1 MNTDKETGSY
11 YTPYELVRFMVKYL
25 NEKEQDFSCVLEP
38 SVGDGRFLSAILL
51 ESQEIDAIEL
61 FDKKVRYIRR
71 KYKNPKLKV
80 MKRDFLKYAMTSQKK
95 YSLIIG
101 NPPYINKK
109 VMDKEEIIR
118 AKLLCKQEGLQESIM
133 QNMWLAFVVGAIRL
147 LNENGSIF
155 FVLPM
160 EFLQVQYAEKLREY
174 LEKIFNTIHIISFR
188 KKIFSDI
195 EQEICLVYLTNNK
208 KSTPYISYEIYQD
221 ATSSEPMISNQI
233 QKNKPLKKWSN
244 AILSDEDIAL
254 LKETSNKYSK
264 IETIG
269 ESAPGIVTG
278 GNKFFILPEDKITEL
293 ESKEYTLPI
302 LQKSSYISE
311 NSIIIDDKTVD
322 HLKEKNKP
330 MYLLN
335 LAKVQEEN
343 IPKKLGKYLNEIKN
357 ATVGNNKLIECYKCA
372 NRTPWYG
379 VPIVNKGDVVFFK
392 RYHIAPRVY
401 INRAHI
407 HTTDAGYHIRLKEG
421 LDKDS
426 LVFCFYNS
434 LTLAQC
440 EFQGRYYGGGVS
452 ELVPTEFKKL
462 PIPYYEIDKKDIE
475 KLNRMFQN
483 NDEIEKIVAFVNSK
497 TLENDLDNAML
508 QKIESIRQKLVER
521 RISKHK

>member
-208 KSTPYISYEIYQD
+208 KSTPYISYEI
-221 ATSSEPMISNQI
+221 
-233 QKNKPLKKWSN
+233 
-244 AILSDEDIAL
+244 
-254 LKETSNKYSK
+254 
-264 IETIG
+264 
-269 ESAPGIVTG
+269 
-278 GNKFFILPEDKITEL
+278 
-293 ESKEYTLPI
+293 
-302 LQKSSYISE
+302 
-311 NSIIIDDKTVD
+311 
-322 HLKEKNKP
+322 
-330 MYLLN
+330 
-335 LAKVQEEN
+335 
-343 IPKKLGKYLNEIKN
+343 
-357 ATVGNNKLIECYKCA
+357 
-372 NRTPWYG
+372 
-379 VPIVNKGDVVFFK
+379 
-392 RYHIAPRVY
+392 
-401 INRAHI
+401 
-407 HTTDAGYHIRLKEG
+407 IR
-421 LDKDS
+421 
-426 LVFCFYNS
+426 
-434 LTLAQC
+434 
-440 EFQGRYYGGGVS
+440 
-452 ELVPTEFKKL
+452 
-462 PIPYYEIDKKDIE
+462 
-475 KLNRMFQN
+475 
-483 NDEIEKIVAFVNSK
+483 
-497 TLENDLDNAML
+497 ML
-508 QKIESIRQKLVER
+508 QVASR
-521 RISKHK
+521 